1 MFDKITYTWE
11 LMGASWQVLKKDK
24 EIIFFPLLSGICCLL
39 LLASLAVPLLVSD
52 WRPPD
57 EMTRAD
63 QVLYYAVLFVF
74 YFCNYFI
81 ITFFNVAIVAC
92 AVSRMAGGDPTFS
105 GGLNEAFKRI
115 HLIAGWALVS
125 ATVGLILRMIED
137 RSEKIAAIV
146 AGILGMAWT
155 VMTFLVVPVLV
166 VENKGPIDALK
177 ESTRLL
183 KHTWG
188 EQIIGN
194 FSFGLLFFLLG
205 IPGFALV
212 AIGLFVIGA
221 DQLPLMI
228 GCIALGIAYFL
239 ILSLIQSALQA
250 IFQAAV
256 YMHTQGV
263 SGGTFG
269 FPVKL
274 LSGAMGQ
281 K

>member
-1 MFDKITYTWE
+1 MFDKITYTWQ
-11 LMGASWQVLKKDK
+11 LMGASWRVLMRDK
-24 EIIFFPLLSGICCLL
+24 EILFFPLLSGICCLL
-39 LLASLAVPLLVSD
+39 LLASFAVPMIVSD
-52 WRPPD
+52 WRPP
-57 EMTRAD
+57 EELTGA
-63 QVLYYAVLFVF
+63 QQAFYYAVLFVF

-92 AVSRMAGGDPTFS
+92 AVSRLAGGDPTFG

-137 RSEKIAAIV
+137 RSQKMAAFV

-183 KHTWG
+183 RHTWG
-188 EQIIGN
+188 EQIVGN

-205 IPGFALV
+205 IPGLAL
-212 AIGLFVIGA
+212 IGIGFFIFGT
-221 DQLPLMI
+221 QSLPLAIMCV
-228 GCIALGIAYFL
+228 GAGIVYFL
-239 ILSLIQSALQA
+239 ILSLVQSALQA

-256 YMHTQGV
+256 YMHTQGI
-263 SGGTFG
+263 SGGAYG
-269 FPVKL
+269 FPVQL

-281 K
+281 R